1 MTNEMIYPTHQEI
14 YEYHGNTAIVITRKQ
29 NGKTLWTD
37 EILFDS
43 VEEADEYFNSNCC
56 EGEVGWNN

>member
-1 MTNEMIYPTHQEI
+1 MTNKMIYPTYQDI
-14 YEYHGNTAIVITRKQ
+14 YEYHGNTAIIVTRKQ
-29 NGKTLWTD
+29 GGKTLWTD
-37 EILFDS
+37 EILFNS